1 MKYDLVVLGGG
12 PAGYAGAIRAAKL
25 GMTVALVEKDNVGGT
40 CLNRGC
46 IPTKALLH
54 SANIFYDSQGFESV
68 GINIDSISYDEEKIY
83 AHKNEIVETL
93 RSGILA
99 LIKAGNIAYYN
110 GFGKLVSKNQV
121 EVNGEVLDT
130 DKILIS
136 TGSSP
141 AAIKIP
147 GIENAYNSDSILE
160 KPLNAESIVIIGG
173 GVIGMEFASYYSS
186 LKKQVT
192 VVEAMDRILSTMSK
206 EISVQLGSVLKKKG
220 VNIITGAAVCEI
232 SKDGIKYKKGDVE
245 TEIKS
250 DAVIVAIGRKS
261 NIQGIGL
268 EEVGIET
275 NGRFITVDENLE
287 TNVKGIYAVGD
298 CIGKVQLAHYA
309 TASALYAVDSMLG
322 REHSIDLN
330 TVPSCVYT
338 SPEVASVGKVEFEN
352 AKVGKFLLGANGK
365 SLINGSNRGFVKLAA
380 DENNVIKGGEL
391 FGAGVA
397 ELIGEV
403 ALAVKNELT
412 VEDVAS
418 TIHAHPTVYEAIG
431 EAAEDIF
438 GLATHKR

>member
-1 MKYDLVVLGGG
+1 MSYNLVVLGGG
-12 PAGYAGAIRAAKL
+12 PAGYAGAIRASKL
-25 GMTVALVEKDNVGGT
+25 GMKVALVEKDNVGGT

-54 SANIFYDSQGFESV
+54 SANIYYDSQDFESI
-68 GINIDSISYDEEKIY
+68 GINIDSISFDENKIY
-83 AHKNEIVETL
+83 EHKDEIVTNL
-93 RSGILA
+93 RNGILS
-99 LIKAGNIAYYN
+99 LVKAGNIDYFN
-110 GFGKLVSKNQV
+110 GFGKLTDKNKVQV
-121 EVNGEVLDT
+121 NDEVLET
-130 DKILIS
+130 ENILIA

-141 AAIKIP
+141 AQIKIP

-160 KPLNAESIVIIGG
+160 KPLNADNIVIIGG

-220 VNIITGAAVCEI
+220 VNVIAGASVIEINKDGVKI
-232 SKDGIKYKKGDVE
+232 SKAGVE
-245 TEIKS
+245 SEIKAE
-250 DAVIVAIGRKS
+250 AVIVAIGRKS
-261 NIQGIGL
+261 NISGIGL
-268 EEVGIET
+268 EEVGVET
-275 NGRFITVDENLE
+275 NGRFIIVDDNLE
-287 TNVKGIYAVGD
+287 TNVKGIYAAGD

-322 REHSIDLN
+322 RKHSVDLS

-338 SPEVASVGKVEFEN
+338 SPEVASVGQVEFEN

-365 SLINGSNRGFVKLAA
+365 SLINGSNRGFVKIAA
-380 DENNVIKGGEL
+380 DEDGIVKGGEL
-391 FGAGVA
+391 FGCGVA
-397 ELIGEV
+397 ELVGEV
-403 ALAVKNELT
+403 ALAVKNKLT
-412 VEDVAS
+412 VEDISS